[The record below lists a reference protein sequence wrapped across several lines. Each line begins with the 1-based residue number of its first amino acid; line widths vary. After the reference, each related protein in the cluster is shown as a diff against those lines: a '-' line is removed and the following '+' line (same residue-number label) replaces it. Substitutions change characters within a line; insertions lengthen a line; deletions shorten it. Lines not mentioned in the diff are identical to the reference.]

1 MQYEEN
7 KGPFS
12 LLPLWEKV
20 ARTKSV
26 PDEGS
31 VSADR
36 DPSSAF
42 AFREGT
48 FSHKGRRKSDR
59 FLE

>member
-1 MQYEEN
+1 VGE
-7 KGPFS
+7 GGS
-12 LLPLWEKV
+12 T
-20 ARTKSV
+20 ARSDGE

-31 VSADR
+31 ASADR

-48 FSHKGRRKSDR
+48 FSHKGRRKNKKAPV
-59 FLE
+59 ETGA